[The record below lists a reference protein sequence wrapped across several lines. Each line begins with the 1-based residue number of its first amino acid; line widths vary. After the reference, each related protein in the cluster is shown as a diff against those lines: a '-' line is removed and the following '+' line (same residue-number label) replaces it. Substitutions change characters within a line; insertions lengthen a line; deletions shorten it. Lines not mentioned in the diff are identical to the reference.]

1 MIQSDFFLKDN
12 KRKKKDTIF
21 PYGILFLTPG
31 IDEIK
36 NAREQS
42 FVSNL
47 RGNEQREHENLSF
60 LKSLSIS

>member
-1 MIQSDFFLKDN
+1 MIQSDFFLKIN
-12 KRKKKDTIF
+12 KKKHHNF
-21 PYGILFLTPG
+21 PLRNLFLTPG